1 MAAGAAD
8 VNLTIFS
15 PSRVHKRVRTACPSG
30 PQNSPSQV
38 GPPAAPQRIRPFAT
52 GIDVP
57 PGLILGGRI
66 RSQTVCLLSSPLDDL
81 CQVRSSYSHVDPR
94 TRTTR
99 VRSFGPIYRA
109 LLASKRPRARAL
121 LCSGAPQVAS
131 AGIGAMHSSWLSGRA
146 EPSRDA
152 EPQGRDASVP
162 SWAILYGN
170 RRFNFLGQ
178 V

>member
-1 MAAGAAD
+1 MRGLVNMIDPPIIGRCIRLGRFTRMAAGAAD

-15 PSRVHKRVRTACPSG
+15 LSRVHKRVRTACPSG

-57 PGLILGGRI
+57 PGLQLGGRI

-99 VRSFGPIYRA
+99 VRSFEPIYRA
-109 LLASKRPRARAL
+109 LPAL
-121 LCSGAPQVAS
+121 L
-131 AGIGAMHSSWLSGRA
+131 
-146 EPSRDA
+146 SRC
-152 EPQGRDASVP
+152 
-162 SWAILYGN
+162 
-170 RRFNFLGQ
+170 
-178 V
+178 